1 MAAGLLLG
9 DATALRG
16 DFTVRGPQLRLCN
29 WAPRAPVAGRP
40 GAGAADSCCLLFR
53 ARARRRGHGHVAR
66 FAASASGA
74 GGEEA
79 GEPSEDEAQREWEA
93 EMARRLKEAEEMEEL
108 ERTAEE
114 LQSQAAAE
122 APDESEEEKRERV
135 RRELQKVAKEQAE
148 RRATAKQM
156 FDLGQRAYGRG
167 MYGRSIE
174 FLEAALTIIRPSSLL
189 GGEIQIWLAMAYEAN
204 RRHKDCIALYKELES
219 THPMISIR
227 RQAAELRY
235 ISEAPKLKISNDEV
249 VTIPQ
254 IGSSWDW
261 YAGTWSD
268 KIKEQEDKKRKMVAA
283 SSQVEP
289 SPNIFG
295 DLSFLRPPT
304 EWTRSAWVG
313 KKISPKRGVGKHPR
327 NLRYHYNGKDSIS
340 GQLITCS

>member
-1 MAAGLLLG
+1 MGAGLLLG
-9 DATALRG
+9 DAAGQGAHLAIRRRRTHLYLR
-16 DFTVRGPQLRLCN
+16 N
-29 WAPRAPVAGRP
+29 WAPKPLRP
-40 GAGAADSCCLLFR
+40 PLGPCVSRNRSRC
-53 ARARRRGHGHVAR
+53 GHMAR
-66 FAASASGA
+66 FAASAP
-74 GGEEA
+74 GGGDDT
-79 GEPSEDEAQREWEA
+79 GEGLSEDEAQREWEA
-93 EMARRLKEAEEMEEL
+93 ELNRRLKEAEEMEEL
-108 ERTAEE
+108 ERTAEQ

-122 APDESEEEKRERV
+122 APEETEEEKRERV

-156 FDLGQRAYGRG
+156 FELGQRAYGKG

-219 THPMISIR
+219 SHPMINIR

-235 ISEAPKLKISNDEV
+235 ILEAPKLKISNDEV

-268 KIKEQEDKKRKMVAA
+268 KIKEQEDKKRKMSAA
-283 SSQVEP
+283 SNQAQP
-289 SPNIFG
+289 SPNVFG
-295 DLSFLRPPT
+295 DFSFLRLPS
-304 EWTRSAWVG
+304 EWKKSAWVVVTLW
-313 KKISPKRGVGKHPR
+313 I
-327 NLRYHYNGKDSIS
+327 L
-340 GQLITCS
+340 LIGTAIYLQT

>member
-9 DATALRG
+9 DATVLQTHLAVCR
-16 DFTVRGPQLRLCN
+16 PNLRLCN
-29 WAPRAPVAGRP
+29 WAPKTLLLPPLPLGAPA
-40 GAGAADSCCLLFR
+40 CLS
-53 ARARRRGHGHVAR
+53 ASASASRRGHVAR

-74 GGEEA
+74 GEEP
-79 GEPSEDEAQREWEA
+79 GDPSEDDSQREWEA
-93 EMARRLKEAEEMEEL
+93 DLARRLKEAEEMEEL
-108 ERTAEE
+108 ERTAEQ
-114 LQSQAAAE
+114 LQSQASAD
-122 APDESEEEKRERV
+122 APEESEEEKRERV

-167 MYGRSIE
+167 MYGRSVE
-174 FLEAALTIIRPSSLL
+174 FLEGALTSIRPSSLL

-268 KIKEQEDKKRKMVAA
+268 KTKDQEDKKRKMVAA
-283 SSQVEP
+283 SKQVQP

-295 DLSFLRPPT
+295 DLLFLRPPR
-304 EWTRSAWVG
+304 EWKRSAWV
-313 KKISPKRGVGKHPR
+313 IVT
-327 NLRYHYNGKDSIS
+327 LWIL
-340 GQLITCS
+340 LIGTAIYLQR

>member
-1 MAAGLLLG
+1 MGAGLLLG
-9 DATALRG
+9 DAASLGAYHALRRRR
-16 DFTVRGPQLRLCN
+16 THLYRRN
-29 WAPRAPVAGRP
+29 WGSKPLPRPPVWL
-40 GAGAADSCCLLFR
+40 GAA
-53 ARARRRGHGHVAR
+53 ARVSRNRDDRRGHVPR
-66 FAASASGA
+66 FAASASG
-74 GGEEA
+74 GRDEPGELA
-79 GEPSEDEAQREWEA
+79 EDEAQRKREREA
-93 EMARRLKEAEEMEEL
+93 ELNRRLKEAEEMEEL
-108 ERTAEE
+108 ERTAEQ

-122 APDESEEEKRERV
+122 APEESEEEKRERV

-148 RRATAKQM
+148 RRETAKQM
-156 FDLGQRAYGRG
+156 FELGQRAYGKG

-219 THPMISIR
+219 THPMINIR

-235 ISEAPKLKISNDEV
+235 ILEAPKLKISNDEV

-268 KIKEQEDKKRKMVAA
+268 KIKEQEDKKRKMIAA
-283 SSQVEP
+283 SNQVQP

-295 DLSFLRPPT
+295 DFSFLRLPS
-304 EWTRSAWVG
+304 EWKKSAWV
-313 KKISPKRGVGKHPR
+313 IVTLH
-327 NLRYHYNGKDSIS
+327 
-340 GQLITCS
+340 

>member
-1 MAAGLLLG
+1 MGAGLLLG
-9 DATALRG
+9 DAAGLGTHLAIHRRSGTRLYLRG
-16 DFTVRGPQLRLCN
+16 
-29 WAPRAPVAGRP
+29 WAPRPRL
-40 GAGAADSCCLLFR
+40 GAAACVSR
-53 ARARRRGHGHVAR
+53 NRGRRGHVAR
-66 FAASASGA
+66 FAASAA
-74 GGEEA
+74 GGGDEP
-79 GEPSEDEAQREWEA
+79 GELSEDEAQREWEA
-93 EMARRLKEAEEMEEL
+93 ELNRRLKEAEEMEEL
-108 ERTAEE
+108 ERTAEQ

-122 APDESEEEKRERV
+122 ATEESEEEKRERV
-135 RRELQKVAKEQAE
+135 RRELQKVAQEQAE

-156 FDLGQRAYGRG
+156 FELGQKAYGRG

-219 THPMISIR
+219 SHPMINIR

-235 ISEAPKLKISNDEV
+235 ILEAPKLKISNDEV

-268 KIKEQEDKKRKMVAA
+268 KIKEQEDKKRMMSAA
-283 SSQVEP
+283 SNQVQP

-295 DLSFLRPPT
+295 DFSFLRRPS
-304 EWTRSAWVG
+304 EWKKSAWVV
-313 KKISPKRGVGKHPR
+313 IT
-327 NLRYHYNGKDSIS
+327 LWIL
-340 GQLITCS
+340 LIGTAIYLQT